1 MGLLAGD
8 KFSPTLFIGLG
19 GAGSRVVNLLADKLT
34 RHPQWSRLSDLTH
47 FCVIDTNKDDLYK
60 NHAVK
65 PDARFLVSAFDRRAY
80 VKRKR
85 GELELPE
92 DVNLTQWVHPD
103 YDFRA
108 TQGAGA
114 GQIRVES
121 RLGLYYNLED
131 DRAGIRRKITS
142 MLDMAT
148 RRENPWRDNEHRV
161 VNVCLYASVAGGTGS
176 GGFLPMAYLLKDL
189 VRDHG
194 WGRPN
199 LVATLS
205 MPSTF
210 LDRVERQL
218 HDDIQANG
226 YAALKELELLT
237 KLGYQGH
244 PDEMAFHYDPDA
256 NSDRRRT
263 IHERPFSLTYVV
275 DKPAEIS
282 LERYEHAIADA
293 AFLQIF
299 SPLLGAQAG
308 EYDNYD
314 KHQKSLALDHFAVH
328 YGCYGTALLQL
339 PRRDLLRYGALRYT
353 ARALASHLVFGA
365 DHPDFRVP
373 YGEPRFERLDQV
385 EKDRIADEKFL
396 GWIAWQAGRE
406 EAADE
411 KGVFSAVHARLDRHG
426 RAWADHLQERLGA
439 IFDKLDEL
447 IDIAPVRQGDIT
459 TGNPTLSRQLEGL
472 RRDTAAA
479 RSKVMG
485 EYLQASISDLRTDR
499 FFGRLFEDLELNP
512 LAQRTFLIHVVR
524 RAFIGPFQD
533 DEEGQWLAEA
543 GGNPSDLN
551 GEGVAREVKEAE
563 QRLAATAEQGLIG
576 RMFSSENKD
585 FNKAKRRAVQ
595 LFDRLADDQ
604 RDHLKR
610 SFWRSFEGEL
620 RLNIEA
626 RLGAFRKVAEI
637 ASEQARDAADGA
649 ERFRVDPGAEPDS
662 DIARFTLDT
671 EVLRDD
677 RAADRLWHRLYDHLL
692 DRSAYVDDQRI
703 FSLVS
708 EAFAPARDDD
718 TGRVR
723 ARDATE
729 IVTLVRERLYEEG
742 FQVYTGALADLDL
755 QRALDLEARY
765 SLLHEGGVDLG
776 ALDQRGRQEAVDGV
790 DADAVRQRTLDKL
803 QRVSDE
809 CVTLAH
815 LDRARVGVD
824 STVVPA
830 RIFYAGVAPR
840 YDTDEP
846 DSLGRLLR
854 QVASD
859 VDFVEGWTEPDAI
872 VLYRAMLG
880 IPLYFFKRV
889 TDELYTSYLKV
900 DGRANRSYPLHID
913 AAFEDGGAPNLDPM
927 ELKAAR
933 ERAEREKAA
942 RAAAAGRE
950 ARLRG
955 FTLAAMMGSILRDD
969 EGYRWE
975 MRGFG
980 KPLAPRRAEAAERFW
995 ELDPTLRNDMIDSAE
1010 QALATR
1016 QLEAPDRRRLIEEL
1030 QAHRDALSGLYYQAV
1045 AEERDAEKRFLDEER
1060 RVVDDLIESIGS
1072 GAPS

>member
-1 MGLLAGD
+1 MGLLAGE

-19 GAGSRVVNLLADKLT
+19 GAGSRVVNLLADKLE
-34 RHPQWSRLSDLTH
+34 RHPQWNRLKDLTH
-47 FCVIDTNKDDLYK
+47 FCVVDTNKDDLYR

-65 PDARFLVSAFDRRAY
+65 PDARFLISAFDRRAY
-80 VKRKR
+80 IRRKR
-85 GELELPE
+85 GELELSE
-92 DVNLTQWVHPD
+92 DPNLTQWVHPD

-131 DRAGIRRKITS
+131 DRAGIRRKITQ
-142 MLDMAT
+142 MLDLAT

-161 VNVCLYASVAGGTGS
+161 VNICLYASVAGGTGS

-237 KLGYQGH
+237 KLGYHGH
-244 PDEMAFHYDPDA
+244 PDHLPFHYDPDA
-256 NSDRRRT
+256 NSAERRT
-263 IHERPFSLTYVV
+263 IDERPFALTYIV

-282 LERYEHAIADA
+282 LERYEHAVADA

-328 YGCYGTALLQL
+328 YGAYGTALLQL
-339 PRRDLLRYGALRYT
+339 PRRDLLKYASLRYV
-353 ARALASHLVFGA
+353 ARAMASHLVFGA

-373 YGEPRFERLDQV
+373 YGEPRFERLDQT

-396 GWIAWQAGRE
+396 GWIAWQAGQE

-411 KGVFSAVHARLDRHG
+411 KGVFSAVHAQLDRHG
-426 RAWADHLQERLGA
+426 RAWADHFQERLA
-439 IFDKLDEL
+439 SIFDKLDEL
-447 IDIAPVRQGDIT
+447 IEIEPVRQGDIT

-479 RSKVMG
+479 RGRVMG
-485 EYLQASISDLRTDR
+485 ENLQACISDLRTDR
-499 FFGRLFEDLELNP
+499 FFGRLFGDLELNP
-512 LAQRTFLIHVVR
+512 LAQRLFLIHIIR
-524 RAFIGPFQD
+524 RAFIGPFA
-533 DEEGQWLAEA
+533 DEEEGLWLQDA

-551 GEGVAREVKEAE
+551 GDGVGREVKEAE
-563 QRLAATAEQGLIG
+563 QRLQSTAEQGLIG
-576 RMFSSENKD
+576 RMFSSENKE
-585 FNKAKRRAVQ
+585 FNKAKRRAVA

-604 RDHLKR
+604 RDFLKR
-610 SFWRSFEGEL
+610 TFWRSFEGEL
-620 RLNIEA
+620 RLSVEA
-626 RLGAFRKVAEI
+626 RLQSFRKVAEI
-637 ASEQARDAADGA
+637 ASEQARDAEETA
-649 ERFRVDPGAEPDS
+649 ERFRRDPGADPDS
-662 DIARFTLDT
+662 DISRFYLDT
-671 EVLRDD
+671 EVLRND
-677 RAADRLWHRLYDHLL
+677 RAQDRLWDRLYDHLL
-692 DRSAYVDDQRI
+692 DRSAYFDDQRI
-703 FSLVS
+703 FQIVS
-708 EAFAPARDDD
+708 EAFAPERDDD
-718 TGRVR
+718 TGRMR
-723 ARDATE
+723 PRDATG
-729 IVTLVRERLYEEG
+729 IVTAVRETLGIEG
-742 FQVYTGALADLDL
+742 REVFEGVLAEVDL
-755 QRALDLEARY
+755 QRALELEARY
-765 SLLHEGGVDLG
+765 ALLEESGE
-776 ALDQRGRQEAVDGV
+776 ALAGLDRLGRQEAVDNV
-790 DADAVRQRTLDKL
+790 DPDAVRRRTLDKL
-803 QRVSDE
+803 QRVADE

-824 STVVPA
+824 DTVVPA
-830 RIFYAGVAPR
+830 RIFYAGVAKR

-846 DSLGRLLR
+846 DSLGRMLR

-859 VDFVEGWTEPDAI
+859 VDFVEGWDEPDSI

-889 TDELYTSYLKV
+889 TDELFTSYKKV
-900 DGRANRSYPLHID
+900 DGRSNRSYPLHID
-913 AAFEDGGAPNLDPM
+913 VNFEAGGAPNLDPM

-933 ERAEREKAA
+933 EKAA
-942 RAAAAGRE
+942 REEAARE
-950 ARLRG
+950 EATRRDQRLRA
-955 FTLAAMMGSILRDD
+955 FTLCAMLGTITRDD

-980 KPLAPRRAEAAERFW
+980 KPLAARRSDAAEAFW
-995 ELDPTLRNDMIDSAE
+995 QLDPTLRNDMVDAAE
-1010 QALATR
+1010 RTLTQRAI
-1016 QLEAPDRRRLIEEL
+1016 EKPDRKRLVDEVET
-1030 QAHRDALSGLYYQAV
+1030 HRENLSGLYYQAV
-1045 AEERDAEKRFLDEER
+1045 AEEREAEKRFLDEER
-1060 RVVDDLIESIGS
+1060 RVVDQILEDL
-1072 GAPS
+1072 ARP

>member
-1 MGLLAGD
+1 MGLLAGE

-34 RHPQWSRLSDLTH
+34 RHPQWNRLKDLTH
-47 FCVIDTNKDDLYK
+47 FAVIDTNKDDLYK

-92 DVNLTQWVHPD
+92 DTNLTQWVHPD

-131 DRAGIRRKITS
+131 DRAGIRRKITQ
-142 MLDMAT
+142 MLDLAT

-161 VNVCLYASVAGGTGS
+161 VNICMYASVAGGTGS

-244 PDEMAFHYDPDA
+244 PDSFELHYDPDA
-256 NSDRRRT
+256 SSDARRFVE
-263 IHERPFSLTYVV
+263 ERPFALTYIV

-282 LERYEHAIADA
+282 LERYEHAVADA

-339 PRRDLLRYGALRYT
+339 PRRDVLRYAALRYT
-353 ARALASHLVFGA
+353 SRALASHLVFGA

-373 YGEPRFERLDQV
+373 YGEPRFERLDQA

-396 GWIAWQAGRE
+396 AWIAWQAGQE

-411 KGVFSAVHARLDRHG
+411 KGVFSAVHAQLDRHG
-426 RAWADHLQERLGA
+426 RAWADHFQERLQA

-447 IDIAPVRQGDIT
+447 IDIAPVSQGDIT

-472 RRDTAAA
+472 RRDTAAS
-479 RSKVMG
+479 RSRVMG
-485 EYLQASISDLRTDR
+485 ELLQASITDLRTDR
-499 FFGRLFEDLELNP
+499 FFGRLFVDLELNP
-512 LAQRTFLIHVVR
+512 LAQRTFLVHVIR
-524 RAFIGPFQD
+524 RAFISPFQD
-533 DEEGQWLAEA
+533 DEEGAWLQDA

-551 GEGVAREVKEAE
+551 GDGVAREVKEAE
-563 QRLAATAEQGLIG
+563 QHLQATAEQGLIG
-576 RMFSSENKD
+576 RMFSSENKE

-604 RDHLKR
+604 RDFLKR
-610 SFWRSFEGEL
+610 TFWRSYEGEL
-620 RLNIEA
+620 RLAVEA
-626 RLGAFRKVAEI
+626 RLGSFRKVAEI

-649 ERFRVDPGAEPDS
+649 ERFRRDPGADPSS
-662 DIARFTLDT
+662 DIARFYLDT
-671 EVLRDD
+671 EVMRND
-677 RAADRLWHRLYDHLL
+677 RAGDRLWDRLYTHLL
-692 DRSAYVDDQRI
+692 DRSAYFDDQRI
-703 FSLVS
+703 FQVVS

-723 ARDATE
+723 SRDATE
-729 IVTLVRERLYEEG
+729 IVANVRERLEAEG
-742 FQVYTGALADLDL
+742 TEVFEVALRELDL

-765 SLLHEGGVDLG
+765 TVLEERGTKLAD
-776 ALDQRGRQEAVDGV
+776 LDQRGRQEAVDSV
-790 DADAVRQRTLDKL
+790 DRDEVRRRTLDKL
-803 QRVSDE
+803 QRVADE

-830 RIFYAGVAPR
+830 RIFYAGVAPA

-859 VDFVEGWTEPDAI
+859 VDFVQGWTEPDAI

-889 TDELYTSYLKV
+889 TDELFTSYKKV
-900 DGRANRSYPLHID
+900 DARSNRSYPLHID
-913 AAFEDGGAPNLDPM
+913 AQFENGGAPNLDPM

-933 ERAEREKAA
+933 EKAQRDDEARKAA
-942 RAAAAGRE
+942 ASRD

-955 FTLAAMMGSILRDD
+955 FTLCAMLGTIVKDD
-969 EGYRWE
+969 DGYRWE

-980 KPLAPRRAEAAERFW
+980 KPLAPRRADAAEAFW
-995 ELDPTLRNDMIDSAE
+995 QLDPTLRNDMVDAAE
-1010 QALATR
+1010 RTMTQR
-1016 QLEAPDRRRLIEEL
+1016 SVEKPDRVRLVESL
-1030 QAHRDALSGLYYQAV
+1030 KAHRETLSGLYYQAI
-1045 AEERDAEKRFLDEER
+1045 AEEREAEKRFLDEER
-1060 RVVDDLIESIGS
+1060 RVVDGMIGALE
-1072 GAPS
+1072 G